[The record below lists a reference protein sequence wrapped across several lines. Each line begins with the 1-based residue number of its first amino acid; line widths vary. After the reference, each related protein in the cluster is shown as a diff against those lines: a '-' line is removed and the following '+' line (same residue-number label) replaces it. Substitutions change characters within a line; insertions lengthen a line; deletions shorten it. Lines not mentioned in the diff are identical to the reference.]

1 MFKPTKSKLS
11 IFFLIFTFLPLLVMR
26 LVVYPITFQALQ
38 GEIIKN
44 LEGAV
49 HKQAELL
56 SKWIE
61 ERVAD
66 SQRMAN
72 NPIVLLMLQ
81 PGTENAVHA
90 ELTQC
95 LDALK
100 YFDYL
105 WKDSGTQEALVADRS
120 GVVRAASNK
129 ALVGTD
135 VSTKDFFRSA
145 VNGALFTSG
154 IIPSDVPLEN
164 ELGVAE
170 SSLPTMLVSA
180 PVRGMDGV
188 VAGVVTHRIDVSRI
202 NAMMQ
207 DIHIG
212 KTGETYLVNGY
223 GSMLTKSR
231 FTDDLKKGLRIK
243 TRSALELKVAE
254 AGTGKITKGVRE
266 CLKGAS
272 GFDANGY
279 LDYRG
284 VNVLGF
290 WRWMPDYGWGII
302 AEIDVEEGYG
312 TLYQLRDY
320 IMFVFGM
327 VAVGV
332 IIIAFFLGKKI
343 SAPIQ
348 HVTEITEKIASGAY
362 DARIAYR
369 SDDDIGRLAGAINT
383 MAETLEKARD
393 KTS

>member
-1 MFKPTKSKLS
+1 
-11 IFFLIFTFLPLLVMR
+11 
-26 LVVYPITFQALQ
+26 
-38 GEIIKN
+38 
-44 LEGAV
+44 
-49 HKQAELL
+49 
-56 SKWIE
+56 
-61 ERVAD
+61 
-66 SQRMAN
+66 
-72 NPIVLLMLQ
+72 
-81 PGTENAVHA
+81 
-90 ELTQC
+90 
-95 LDALK
+95 
-100 YFDYL
+100 
-105 WKDSGTQEALVADRS
+105 
-120 GVVRAASNK
+120 
-129 ALVGTD
+129 
-135 VSTKDFFRSA
+135 
-145 VNGALFTSG
+145 
-154 IIPSDVPLEN
+154 
-164 ELGVAE
+164 
-170 SSLPTMLVSA
+170 MLVSA

-254 AGTGKITKGVRE
+254 AGTGNITKGVRE

-302 AEIDVEEGYG
+302 AEIDEEEGYG
-312 TLYQLRDY
+312 ALYQLRDY

-348 HVTEITEKIASGAY
+348 HVTEITEKIAGGAY
-362 DARIAYR
+362 GARIAYR

>member
-44 LEGAV
+44 LEGAA

-66 SQRMAN
+66 AQRMAN

-81 PGTENAVHA
+81 SNPENTGYG
-90 ELTQC
+90 EFTQR
-95 LDALK
+95 LDTLK

-105 WKDSGTQEALVADRS
+105 WKESGVKEVFVADRN
-120 GVVRAASNK
+120 GMVRAASNK
-129 ALVGTD
+129 ELVGMD

-145 VNGALFTSG
+145 VNGVLFTSG
-154 IIPSDVPLEN
+154 IIPSDVPLGN
-164 ELGVAE
+164 ESGVAE
-170 SSLPTMLVSA
+170 AGLPTMLVAA
-180 PVRGMDGV
+180 PVRGRDGA

-223 GSMLTKSR
+223 GSMLTESR
-231 FTDDLKKGLRIK
+231 FTDDLKKQQRVK
-243 TRSALELKVAE
+243 NRSALELKVAD
-254 AGTGKITKGVRE
+254 AGTGVVTKGVRE

-272 GFDANGY
+272 GFNANGY

-302 AEIDVEEGYG
+302 AEIDVDEGYG
-312 TLYQLRDY
+312 DLYRLRDY
-320 IMFVFGM
+320 IMFIFGM

-343 SAPIQ
+343 SASIR
-348 HVTEITEKIASGAY
+348 HVTEVAGKIAGGAY
-362 DARIAYR
+362 DARITCR
-369 SDDDIGRLAGAINT
+369 SDDDIGKLAGAINT
-383 MAETLEKARD
+383 VAEKLEKAREE
-393 KTS
+393 TS